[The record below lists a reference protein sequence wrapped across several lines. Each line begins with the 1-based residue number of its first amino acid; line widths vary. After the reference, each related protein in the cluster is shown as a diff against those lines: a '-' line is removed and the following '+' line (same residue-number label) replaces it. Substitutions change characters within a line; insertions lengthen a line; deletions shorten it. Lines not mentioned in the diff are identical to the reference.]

1 MSKEDWADAQDFGI
15 LRPGRLESSGPSFA
29 MQLSAE
35 DTRPVS
41 APAAPTLPL
50 IRPQRDAPEPG
61 GLGSLQAGS
70 TCSSHAG
77 ERQVHIM

>member
-1 MSKEDWADAQDFGI
+1 
-15 LRPGRLESSGPSFA
+15 

-50 IRPQRDAPEPG
+50 IRPQRDAPEADAF
-61 GLGSLQAGS
+61 GSLQAGS
-70 TCSSHAG
+70 TRSSHAG
-77 ERQVHIM
+77 DRQVSQTTVLFADSIIQPVDYKLYVDYKTS